1 VETWTFKVYTL
12 SDAEER
18 SMKQNPMLTIA
29 STLSILFV
37 TFHMSEDVIRGFEPG
52 GFKNLQTIFTLFV
65 WLFGTLVLAGRRSGY
80 IIMLLGSL
88 LGFLV
93 TIAHMR
99 GAGIVGGRVANSS
112 RMFFW
117 VWTILAL
124 GLTSLLTLF
133 LSARELWRLRSSK
146 PRSVQ
151 ERI

>member
-1 VETWTFKVYTL
+1 
-12 SDAEER
+12 
-18 SMKQNPMLTIA
+18 MKQNPMLTIA